1 MRKSVGLASGSIR
14 AAGLPK
20 EPIQVLVEYIWNGF
34 EAGAT
39 EVSIEFQRNEME
51 TIDTIIIKDNGKG
64 IDYQKLDDTFS
75 VFLESVKATTSEHLK
90 PKKNQGKGRYA
101 FLVIAHNALWQSTY
115 CKDDTHMTFS
125 LALDDVLCNEYELSE
140 QEVSEATTTGTT
152 VTISNFLKPIDGE
165 FKREKL
171 EQIMLNRFA
180 WFLYLNRANGVR
192 ILIDGVELDYTQ
204 YINEALSHDA
214 TIVLGENKFNVSI
227 VVWNSKIDGSYKQYH
242 LTPEYQERESK
253 PTGLN
258 NNTVSFSHSVYIVS
272 DYFTDYSPLPKGS
285 EQHGVDVIGYKTN
298 QAKIMNALQKSVAN
312 MLRSVYEEYML
323 EYADTAISEMKAR
336 SSFPQFSDDIYGRMR
351 ERDLVGVTKAIYCA
365 VPDVF
370 VKLKPIQEKSLIGF
384 LSLALNGDERNDI
397 LEIVSSITELNHE
410 QRHHFAEILKKTSL
424 ANIIEMIE
432 YIDKRYLV
440 IEILKSL
447 ITDLVKFSNERN
459 HIQRIIEENYWIFGE
474 QYNLVSAD
482 VHMQRALENYLT
494 QLGEAVAEL
503 ENIPEEDRK
512 KRMDIFLCG
521 SRVQDYSVEE
531 NLIVELKA
539 PRVKLT
545 SEVVNQIANY
555 AHIIRK
561 EKQFNSSERSWKFIA
576 VCAEIDSDVLAECV
590 DPVERHLVRK
600 ISTNF
605 KIYAMTWDDVFTNF
619 RIKHDHLLRKLK
631 FRQEII
637 AQEVQQEID
646 AATKEEAADVLRDRV
661 TESA

>member
-1 MRKSVGLASGSIR
+1 MRKSVGLASGSIK
-14 AAGLPK
+14 AAGLPQD
-20 EPIQVLVEYIWNGF
+20 PIQVLVEYIWNGF

-39 EVSIEFQRNEME
+39 EVSIDFRQNEME
-51 TIDTIIIKDNGKG
+51 TIDTIVIKDNGKG

-75 VFLESVKATTSEHLK
+75 VFLESVKASTSEHLK

-101 FLVIAHNALWQSTY
+101 FLAIAHNALWHSTY
-115 CKDDTHMTFS
+115 RKDDTLMSFS

-140 QEVSEATTTGTT
+140 ESISEDQTTGTT
-152 VTISNFLKPIDGE
+152 VTICNFLKPIDGD

-171 EQIMLNRFA
+171 EQVMLNRFA
-180 WFLYLNRANGVR
+180 WFLYLNRTKGVK
-192 ILIDGVELDYTQ
+192 ISIDGVELDYTQ
-204 YINEALSHDA
+204 YINEDLTHEA
-214 TIVLGENKFNVSI
+214 TLTIDENKFTISI

-242 LTPEYQERESK
+242 LTPEYHECESK

-258 NNTVSFSHSVYIVS
+258 NNTVSFSHSVYVVS
-272 DYFTDYSPLPKGS
+272 DYFDDYSPLPKGS
-285 EQHGVDVIGYKTN
+285 EQHGADVIGYKPN
-298 QAKIMNALQKSVAN
+298 QAKTMNALQKNVAN

-323 EYADTAISEMKAR
+323 AYADKAISAMKER
-336 SSFPQFSDDIYGRMR
+336 SSFPKFSDDIYGHMK

-384 LSLALNGDERNDI
+384 LSLALNGDERDDV
-397 LEIVSSITELNHE
+397 LEIVSSIAELTNE

-424 ANIIEMIE
+424 ANILEMVE
-432 YIDKRYLV
+432 YIEKRYLV

-482 VHMQRALENYLT
+482 VHMQRALESYLVK
-494 QLGEAVAEL
+494 LGEAVAEL
-503 ENIPEEDRK
+503 DEIPEADRK

-521 SRVQDYSVEE
+521 SRIQDYSVEE

-539 PRVKLT
+539 PKVRLT

-576 VCAEIDSDVLAECV
+576 VCSEIDADVLDECV
-590 DPVERHLVRK
+590 DPVEKHLVRK

-605 KIYAMTWDDVFTNF
+605 RIYAMTWDDVFTNF
-619 RIKHDHLLRKLK
+619 RIRHDHLLRKLK
-631 FRQEII
+631 FKQEII
-637 AQEVQQEID
+637 AQEIQQEIE
-646 AATKEEAADVLRDRV
+646 AATKEEAADVLRDKV
-661 TESA
+661 TASA

>member
-1 MRKSVGLASGSIR
+1 MRKSVGLASGSIK
-14 AAGLPK
+14 AAGLPQ

-39 EVSIEFQRNEME
+39 EVALDFHRNQME

-75 VFLESVKATTSEHLK
+75 VFLESVKTNSSEHLK
-90 PKKNQGKGRYA
+90 PKKNQGKGRYS
-101 FLVIAHNALWQSTY
+101 FLAIAHNALWRSTY
-115 CKDDTHMTFS
+115 CKDDTYMTFS
-125 LALDDVLCNEYELSE
+125 LSLDDVSCNEYELSE
-140 QEVSEATTTGTT
+140 QTVSEDTTTGTT
-152 VTISNFLKPIDGE
+152 VTITNFLKPIDGE

-180 WFLYLNRANGVR
+180 WFLYLNRANGIK
-192 ILIDGVELDYTQ
+192 ILIDGVELDYKQ
-204 YINEALSHDA
+204 YINEELSDEA
-214 TIVLGENKFNVSI
+214 TIDVDGNQFTVSI

-242 LTPEYQERESK
+242 LTPEYEERESK

-258 NNTVSFSHSVYIVS
+258 KNTVSFSHSVYIVS
-272 DYFTDYSPLPKGS
+272 DYFTDYLPLPKGS
-285 EQHGVDVIGYKTN
+285 EQHGADVMGCKEN
-298 QAKIMNALQKSVAN
+298 QAKTMNSLYRNVSR
-312 MLRSVYEEYML
+312 MLRAVYEEYML
-323 EYADTAISEMKAR
+323 SYADTAISEMKAR
-336 SSFPQFSDDIYGRMR
+336 RSFPQFSDDIYGKMR

-384 LSLALNGDERNDI
+384 LSLALNGDERDDV

-410 QRHHFAEILKKTSL
+410 QRHHFTEILRKTSL
-424 ANIIEMIE
+424 ANILEMVE
-432 YIDKRYLV
+432 YIKKRYLV

-482 VHMQRALENYLT
+482 VHMQKALEKYLL
-494 QLGEAVAEL
+494 QLGQAVGEL
-503 ENIPEEDRK
+503 EDIPEEDKK

-539 PRVKLT
+539 PRVRLT

-561 EKQFNSSERSWKFIA
+561 EKQFNSSDRSWKFIA
-576 VCAEIDSDVLAECV
+576 VCSEIDSDVLAECV
-590 DPVERHLVRK
+590 DPVEKHLVRK

-619 RIKHDHLLRKLK
+619 RIRHDHLLRKLK
-631 FRQEII
+631 FRQEVI
-637 AQEVQQEID
+637 AQEVQQEIEV
-646 AATKEEAADVLRDRV
+646 ATKEEAADELRDKV
-661 TESA
+661 IESA